1 MAEVGSA
8 KCAVKFKSCM
18 FSLKKISSMTYKNYS
33 NVEYSDF
40 LYVVILF
47 FSYKGFS
54 NRDIT
59 ISYLYMNAPLNFF
72 NELSMS
78 KR

>member
-1 MAEVGSA
+1 MPRKA
-8 KCAVKFKSCM
+8 KVELSTAIHAICKFPQDFKEGK
-18 FSLKKISSMTYKNYS
+18 L
-33 NVEYSDF
+33 SD
-40 LYVVILF
+40 
-47 FSYKGFS
+47 YKGFS

>member
-1 MAEVGSA
+1 MNYINW
-8 KCAVKFKSCM
+8 
-18 FSLKKISSMTYKNYS
+18 ISSKKS
-33 NVEYSDF
+33 F
-40 LYVVILF
+40 AF
-47 FSYKGFS
+47 KGFS

>member
-1 MAEVGSA
+1 MHNCNYVEFIRIKIIKTIIQVDFTQFPSDLFIDYN
-8 KCAVKFKSCM
+8 KFR
-18 FSLKKISSMTYKNYS
+18 LKIMKRYK
-33 NVEYSDF
+33 E
-40 LYVVILF
+40 
-47 FSYKGFS
+47 FS

-59 ISYLYMNAPLNFF
+59 ISYLYMNAPLNIF

>member
-1 MAEVGSA
+1 MRKNTIESKQWLDKRYGDSASGKSTIIDWYAEF
-8 KCAVKFKSCM
+8 KCGH
-18 FSLKKISSMTYKNYS
+18 
-33 NVEYSDF
+33 
-40 LYVVILF
+40 
-47 FSYKGFS
+47 KGFS

-59 ISYLYMNAPLNFF
+59 ISYLYMNTPLNFF

>member
-1 MAEVGSA
+1 MEFLYSIIWNLVIN
-8 KCAVKFKSCM
+8 
-18 FSLKKISSMTYKNYS
+18 LLKISSFK
-33 NVEYSDF
+33 NVETVKFFKF
-40 LYVVILF
+40 LY
-47 FSYKGFS
+47 YKGFS

-59 ISYLYMNAPLNFF
+59 ISYLYMNLPLNFF

>member
-1 MAEVGSA
+1 MYAYYILIINEKVLLSN
-8 KCAVKFKSCM
+8 
-18 FSLKKISSMTYKNYS
+18 LYTEKKMLLNQKH
-33 NVEYSDF
+33 
-40 LYVVILF
+40 F
-47 FSYKGFS
+47 FPKACKGFS

>member
-1 MAEVGSA
+1 MLYDSA
-8 KCAVKFKSCM
+8 ALSLTVVTDIYFWTPVLPLKSPTQQ
-18 FSLKKISSMTYKNYS
+18 LN
-33 NVEYSDF
+33 
-40 LYVVILF
+40 
-47 FSYKGFS
+47 KGFS

-59 ISYLYMNAPLNFF
+59 ISYLYMNAPLNVF